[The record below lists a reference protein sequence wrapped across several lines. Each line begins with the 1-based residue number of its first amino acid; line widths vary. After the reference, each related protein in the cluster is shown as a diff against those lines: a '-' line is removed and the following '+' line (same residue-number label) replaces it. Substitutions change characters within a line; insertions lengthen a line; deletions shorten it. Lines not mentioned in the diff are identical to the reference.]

1 MRRTRAGRGEV
12 RSRRSFDRT
21 LAFAAK
27 RVEFRAV
34 SACLCGVGKSGK
46 NEVPEW
52 SVLLT
57 IRGRQAGKFQFAPS
71 SDINGPPAFFA
82 WGAAIEGA
90 GEIKT
95 GSMARLLPRR
105 VGA

>member
-1 MRRTRAGRGEV
+1 MV
-12 RSRRSFDRT
+12 S
-21 LAFAAK
+21 LADH
-27 RVEFRAV
+27 
-34 SACLCGVGKSGK
+34 SGAT
-46 NEVPEW
+46 
-52 SVLLT
+52 ST
-57 IRGRQAGKFQFAPS
+57 QAQFAPS